1 MQADWHIQA
10 VKMPSQIF
18 YDIVGA
24 HLCAVGSQP
33 FRNYMVVFGSIRNC
47 KLW

>member
-10 VKMPSQIF
+10 VPSQIF

-24 HLCAVGSQP
+24 HLWPCSVGSRP
-33 FRNYMVVFGSIRNC
+33 F
-47 KLW
+47 